1 MTRRPTHALAVGD
14 AGAKFAASGAQNTKN
29 ASRCLSACVIYSVM
43 SACGKLSVK
52 RERWGGGGGGGAQIQ
67 AVPEA
72 WRQYIIIQGGAL
84 MWRPGAVLIK
94 TLTMQAEWPCRNG
107 GFEESV
113 NAPFRGGGP
122 EITANATI
130 THSEASVTK

>member
-1 MTRRPTHALAVGD
+1 M
-14 AGAKFAASGAQNTKN
+14 
-29 ASRCLSACVIYSVM
+29 
-43 SACGKLSVK
+43 
-52 RERWGGGGGGGAQIQ
+52 
-67 AVPEA
+67 EA
-72 WRQYIIIQGGAL
+72 YIIIQCGAL

-122 EITANATI
+122 EITANITI

>member
-1 MTRRPTHALAVGD
+1 MRPTVGD
-14 AGAKFAASGAQNTKN
+14 AGTKFAASGAQNTKN
-29 ASRCLSACVIYSVM
+29 APRCLNACVIHSAM

-52 RERWGGGGGGGAQIQ
+52 RARWGGGGGGGGAQIQ
-67 AVPEA
+67 ALPEA

-84 MWRPGAVLIK
+84 MCRPGAVLIK

-130 THSEASVTK
+130 THLEASITK